1 MSYCLNIRLPNSP
14 PIIKIIIYEY
24 RIIQLNKNPFLSII
38 NNSMN
43 AINLISEILANPSN
57 LVAYRQ
63 LIDFYKKENLMNE
76 SNAFE
81 ELIRSSNANSPDS
94 DKKQFEHN

>member
-1 MSYCLNIRLPNSP
+1 
-14 PIIKIIIYEY
+14 
-24 RIIQLNKNPFLSII
+24 
-38 NNSMN
+38 MN

-94 DKKQFEHN
+94 DKK